1 MFEFIDVKFK
11 DIIDLP
17 ALCIEKGKITTLVGT
32 SGSGKTTILKLMNK
46 MLSPTQGVILFNR
59 TNLGL
64 INSVTHRRQVTM
76 LSQNPAMFEGNIRD
90 NLQVGLKFQEKDIPG
105 DNVLK
110 GILEQVKL
118 NKPLDSPVNNLSGGE
133 KQRLALGR
141 ILLFNPEAYL
151 LDEPSAALDDQ
162 TEEAIIEMVTG
173 HVKDN
178 NKTLVMVTH
187 SKAIAAKYADT
198 IIEIAGGR
206 CSGRRGHDERD
217 H

>member
-1 MFEFIDVKFK
+1 MNDNKTAINDTIK
-11 DIIDLP
+11 L
-17 ALCIEKGKITTLVGT
+17 GYKI
-32 SGSGKTTILKLMNK
+32 
-46 MLSPTQGVILFNR
+46 
-59 TNLGL
+59 
-64 INSVTHRRQVTM
+64 
-76 LSQNPAMFEGNIRD
+76 
-90 NLQVGLKFQEKDIPG
+90 KFQERELPEDEA
-105 DNVLK
+105 LY

-118 NKPLDSPVNNLSGGE
+118 KKSLDSLANTLSGGE

-206 CSGRRGHDERD
+206 CSGPIVPSPQKMDARSITFHNSRTFPGNGWSISRAMAFSDTRRSPPSFSMKCSTRSGMSSRRSRRGGSRISKTFRR
-217 H
+217 